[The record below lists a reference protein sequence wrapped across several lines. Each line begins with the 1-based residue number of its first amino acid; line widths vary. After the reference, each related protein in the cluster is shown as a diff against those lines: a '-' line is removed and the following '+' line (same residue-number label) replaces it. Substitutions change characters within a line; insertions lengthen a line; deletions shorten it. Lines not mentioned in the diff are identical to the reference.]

1 MYNDKSVL
9 ENHHAAA
16 SWDLL
21 ISFPDNNFLA
31 DFEESELKRFRFLLI
46 ECILA
51 TDLKLHF
58 DIVRDFKDK
67 VSWWWALIRVMF
79 FFTDRGWQRWSEL
92 EQ

>member
-1 MYNDKSVL
+1 MLYNDKSVL

-21 ISFPDNNFLA
+21 TSHTDTNFIS

-67 VSWWWALIRVMF
+67 VC
-79 FFTDRGWQRWSEL
+79 
-92 EQ
+92 